1 MSLSNRF
8 SYPESEEKVIT
19 IRQPKTALL
28 LIDSADRFP
37 FDKFG
42 VYDGNAENGTYNNY
56 RINHQKLNGFG
67 QVRRVGVSE
76 VLFPWITPNVN
87 PRTNLFVIAGLSG
100 LAPPAPPIIAYYV
113 LASEGFY
120 TAQSICDP
128 VGAPGTGPL
137 AFQLNN
143 NLKFVSTNDSATY
156 GAGTWTVSYNSN
168 SAILGNGTITIANT
182 NPAITFKVCT
192 VPNGQGTIN
201 GTRGL
206 DTLIGLGAQTFEN
219 ITVEDLGNTETGA
232 YANMTYT
239 TYIDIC
245 SNALCKF
252 QKLRDSLTQF
262 TYSNIICRIYLASPT
277 NMSPDPFGVSP
288 VPSFLTQYQN
298 IKWMEWNA
306 DQMIGEI
313 DIQYFDDSGEPLYIP
328 DNSQDISQ
336 LITVIMSDT

>member
-8 SYPESEEKVIT
+8 SYPETEEKAIT
-19 IRQPKTALL
+19 IRQPKSALL
-28 LIDSADRFP
+28 LIDSGDRFP
-37 FDKFG
+37 LDKFG
-42 VYDGNAENGTYNNY
+42 LYDGDAENGTYNNY

-67 QVRRVGVSE
+67 QIRRVGVSE

-87 PRTNLFVIAGLSG
+87 ERTNLLVITAPSG
-100 LAPPAPPIIAYYV
+100 LAPPDPQFVAYYV

-143 NLKFVSTNDSATY
+143 NLKFVSTNASATY

-168 SAILGNGTITIANT
+168 SAILGNGTITITNT
-182 NPAITFKVCT
+182 NPLITFKVST
-192 VPNGQGTIN
+192 VPIGQGTIN

-206 DTLIGLGAQTFEN
+206 DTLIGFGAQKFEN
-219 ITVEDLGNTETGA
+219 IQTSDLVSTQTGA

-262 TYSNIICRIYLASPT
+262 TYSNIICRLYLASPT
-277 NMSPDPFGVSP
+277 NMSTQPFGTSP
-288 VPSFLTQYQN
+288 CPSFITKFEN
-298 IKWMEWNA
+298 IKYMEWNS

-313 DIQYFDDSGEPLYIP
+313 DIQYFDDAGEPLYIP
-328 DNSQDISQ
+328 DQSSDISQ
-336 LITVIMSDT
+336 LITLIMSDS